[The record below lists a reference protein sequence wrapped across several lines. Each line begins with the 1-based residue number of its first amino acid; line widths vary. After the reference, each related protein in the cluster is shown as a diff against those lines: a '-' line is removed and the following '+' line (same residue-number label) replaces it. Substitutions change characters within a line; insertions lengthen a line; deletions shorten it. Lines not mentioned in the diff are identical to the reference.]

1 MVGSFTVG
9 ERLRNVTEEHQS
21 TKAASA
27 ERGRGR
33 RHRIRDF
40 LGLEHN
46 VLVMVLAGSLQ
57 GLGTGLWNGYLSKVL
72 QFLGASGVA
81 IGAFGTVRGLIGTV
95 SPYFGG
101 VLSDRMGRGRALI
114 LASLLALAGFGI
126 YLLAPTWWLFIPGA
140 VLLRLAGSFK
150 FMGSLALTADRLRE
164 NRRAVSIG
172 AQNVIG
178 RLPGI
183 IAPPLGGL
191 LIASSLGL
199 LRGFRAAVAIT
210 LVLTV
215 VAILIQRRHYR
226 LPPPV
231 KGEPVLHPLAA
242 LWAMKR
248 ELKGLLLAD
257 SLVRFGDRMF
267 QMFVVLY
274 VINVLGRGFVEYG
287 SLMALAA
294 ATSVVL
300 YIPVAKLADRAGQA
314 SRRPFV
320 LATLLFTAAFPP
332 ALVLAPSAAWL
343 VPLFILRGLREF
355 GEPARKALIL
365 DLAPD
370 AARGRQIG
378 VYYMVR
384 GIVMFPAPFLGGLLW
399 DWNYIAPFLIGG
411 IISGA
416 GVLWFA
422 LEGVGLHRN
431 ADAEGARVHEEDAR

>member
-1 MVGSFTVG
+1 MVDPFTDR
-9 ERLRNVTEEHQS
+9 ERSRDVTKERQS
-21 TKAASA
+21 KKGTFA
-27 ERGRGR
+27 EPGRGSL
-33 RHRIRDF
+33 HRVRDF

-57 GLGTGLWNGYLSKVL
+57 GLGAGLWQGYLSKVL
-72 QFLGASGVA
+72 QFLGATGTTIGV
-81 IGAFGTVRGLIGTV
+81 FGTVGSLTGAV

-114 LASLLALAGFGI
+114 LASSLALAGFGI

-140 VLLRLAGSFK
+140 ILLRLAGSFK

-164 NRRAVSIG
+164 NRRAISIG

-178 RLPGI
+178 RLSGI
-183 IAPPLGGL
+183 VAPPLGGL

-199 LRGFRAAVAIT
+199 LWGFRTAVAIT

-215 VAILIQRRHYR
+215 MAILIQRRHYR
-226 LPPPV
+226 LPPPI
-231 KGEPVLHPLAA
+231 KDEPVLHPIAA
-242 LWAMKR
+242 LRAMKR

-267 QMFVVLY
+267 QMFLVLY
-274 VINVLGRGFVEYG
+274 IINVLGRGFVEYG
-287 SLMALAA
+287 SLLALAA

-320 LATLLFTAAFPP
+320 LITLLFTAAFPL

-343 VPLFILRGLREF
+343 LPLFILRGLREF

-370 AARGRQIG
+370 TARGRQIG

-384 GIVMFPAPFLGGLLW
+384 GIVMFPAPFVGGLLW
-399 DWNYIAPFLIGG
+399 DWNHIAPFLIGG

-422 LEGVGLHRN
+422 LEGVGRHRN
-431 ADAEGARVHEEDAR
+431 ADPEGTKVPEEDTR